1 MDGQRDRRG
10 HMKKKLLGGVLA
22 VAMAAVM
29 VGFGSASVSAEPV
42 SKLWSVAVHLR
53 YANGFE
59 FDYVMATG
67 VPTSR
72 MSETLADCGSAH
84 QQGTVVWYHCYPI
97 PE

>member
-1 MDGQRDRRG
+1 
-10 HMKKKLLGGVLA
+10 MKKRLLAGVVA
-22 VAMAAVM
+22 VAMATAM
-29 VGFGSASVSAEPV
+29 VGLGSASISAEPV

-53 YANGFE
+53 YANGLE
-59 FDYVMATG
+59 YDYVMATG

-72 MSETLADCGSAH
+72 MSEMLADCGRAH